1 MSTDTIISTKDV
13 TVNYGDFQAL
23 KGITMEIGRGEIVVI
38 MGPSGSGKS
47 TFIRT
52 LNRLQPQTTGQIV
65 IDGITVDEKTSI
77 TDLGVL
83 RTDVGF
89 VFQQFNLYPHL
100 TVKDNITMSPRKVKG
115 LSKEEADKV
124 AFELLE
130 RVGIPEQANKYP
142 SMLSGGQQQR
152 VAIARALA
160 MDPKI
165 MLFDEPTSALDPE
178 MIKEVLD
185 VMIDL
190 AKRDITMIVVTHEV
204 GFAVEVADR
213 AILFDE
219 GMLLE
224 EGPPEILFR
233 KPKHK
238 RAKAFIESCI
248 SQMQKDMQIK
258 MEKARSASEAK
269 SDFLAKISHELRT
282 PLNAIIGYS
291 EMLME
296 DASDDGLDAFVED
309 LDKIHSSGT
318 HLLTLINDLLD
329 ISKIEAG
336 KMELHLE
343 DFKLK
348 DMISLIEAT
357 TKPLLDKNSNK
368 FVVKI
373 DESIETMKNDETK
386 LKQVLLNMIS
396 NSSKFTKEGKVSL
409 IISEEAKNR
418 IKFEISDTGIGMTE
432 NQLENVFEEFTQA
445 ETSTSKDYG
454 GTGLGLPIC
463 KKLTELMG
471 GKIEVQSKIG
481 EGTTFSI
488 TVPKTIEVK
497 S

>member
-1 MSTDTIISTKDV
+1 
-13 TVNYGDFQAL
+13 
-23 KGITMEIGRGEIVVI
+23 
-38 MGPSGSGKS
+38 
-47 TFIRT
+47 
-52 LNRLQPQTTGQIV
+52 
-65 IDGITVDEKTSI
+65 
-77 TDLGVL
+77 
-83 RTDVGF
+83 
-89 VFQQFNLYPHL
+89 
-100 TVKDNITMSPRKVKG
+100 
-115 LSKEEADKV
+115 
-124 AFELLE
+124 
-130 RVGIPEQANKYP
+130 
-142 SMLSGGQQQR
+142 
-152 VAIARALA
+152 
-160 MDPKI
+160 

-190 AKRDITMIVVTHEV
+190 AKRDITMIVVTHEM

-219 GMLLE
+219 GRLLE
-224 EGPPEILFR
+224 EGPPEVLFR

-296 DASDDGLDAFVED
+296 DAGDDGLDSFVED
-309 LDKIHSSGT
+309 LDKIRSSGT

-348 DMISLIEAT
+348 DLISSIEDT
-357 TKPLLDKNSNK
+357 TKPLVEKNGNKLVVEIDKSL
-368 FVVKI
+368 VTI
-373 DESIETMKNDETK
+373 KNDETK

-396 NSSKFTKEGKVSL
+396 NSSKFTKKGKVTL
-409 IISEEAKNR
+409 KISEETR
-418 IKFEISDTGIGMTE
+418 GRVKFELSDTGIGMTE
-432 NQLENVFEEFTQA
+432 DKLKNVFEEFAQA

-463 KKLTELMG
+463 KKITELMG
-471 GKIEVQSKIG
+471 GKIDVQSKIG

-488 TVPKTIEVK
+488 IVPKKIEEK
-497 S
+497 A

>member
-190 AKRDITMIVVTHEV
+190 AKHDITMIVVTHEV

-224 EGPPEILFR
+224 EGSPEVLFK

-238 RAKAFIESCI
+238 RTKAFIESCI

>member
-1 MSTDTIISTKDV
+1 MSADAIISTKDV

-23 KGITMEIGRGEIVVI
+23 KGITMEVERGEIVVI

-52 LNRLQPQTTGQIV
+52 LNRLQPQTTGQII
-65 IDGITVDEKTSI
+65 IDGIIVDEKTSI

-124 AFELLE
+124 ALELLE

-190 AKRDITMIVVTHEV
+190 AKHDITMIVVTHEV

-224 EGPPEILFR
+224 EGPPEVLFK

-238 RAKAFIESCI
+238 RTKAFIESCI

>member
-296 DASDDGLDAFVED
+296 DASDEGLDAFVED

-348 DMISLIEAT
+348 DLISLIEAT

-373 DESIETMKNDETK
+373 DKSIETMKNDETK

-396 NSSKFTKEGKVSL
+396 NSSKFTKEGTVSL
-409 IISEEAKNR
+409 TISEEAKNR
-418 IKFEISDTGIGMTE
+418 IKFELSDTGIGMTE

-463 KKLTELMG
+463 KKITELMG

-488 TVPKTIEVK
+488 IIPKTIEAK